1 MGRAPG
7 AWSSGRSERL
17 GRLRRELGRL
27 GEGPTVGPRQAPES
41 WPLVESFLEPSD
53 ATALGRAMLPGRARS
68 VAGQV
73 VEELQ
78 RRRQALVPS
87 LVNHDRTAAVGSDVG
102 LTVLVEGLSGQEVGC
117 LMRSS
122 EALGVSELLLCG
134 DTVGPPAREVLKT
147 SLKER
152 GGRFGAESGSGGGA
166 SALSKGGA
174 TGNRAAAVGGGGAI
188 GPRQPI
194 CGRQVSRPGLWRC
207 LYVASEAPYGPFR
220 ANMRLKTR
228 LNRCK
233 SRCHGP
239 FQGR

>member
-27 GEGPTVGPRQAPES
+27 GEGPTVGPHQAPES

-102 LTVLVEGLSGQEVGC
+102 LTVLVEGL
-117 LMRSS
+117 
-122 EALGVSELLLCG
+122 
-134 DTVGPPAREVLKT
+134 
-147 SLKER
+147 
-152 GGRFGAESGSGGGA
+152 GAGGGLLDA
-166 SALSKGGA
+166 ELGGVRGLGA
-174 TGNRAAAVGGGGAI
+174 FAVRRHRGAARQGGLEDESQGA
-188 GPRQPI
+188 R
-194 CGRQVSRPGLWRC
+194 R
-207 LYVASEAPYGPFR
+207 PFR
-220 ANMRLKTR
+220 GRKWLR
-228 LNRCK
+228 RRSFCLIEGWGHWK
-233 SRCHGP
+233 SSCRGWRRW
-239 FQGR
+239 GDRT